1 MARDRVGAEGAVT
14 TSTTSTTGR
23 AVLGVAAALASIV
36 ALAAVML
43 PLRDHLSIATT
54 ALVLVVPVVVG
65 VATGGF
71 RAGLVSVIAG
81 FLVND
86 YFFIPP
92 YMTLKVGA
100 TENWTA
106 LAVYVVVMVPIA
118 RLVDRV
124 VAARG
129 QAQQRGE
136 QLRRLLDVSGL
147 LIEDRP
153 LPELLGTVVT
163 TLCDL
168 YQARQVVLLL
178 PRLDRLEIAA
188 SAGEPLTD
196 DDRARIEVS
205 LGQLSSLA
213 AARGEYG
220 DPLRLALVAAG
231 RPTGLLA
238 ISGAHITDR
247 QREPLFLFADQAA
260 LAVER
265 AQLRE
270 QALRAELTDEVERLA
285 STLVAA
291 VSHDLRTPLASI
303 KAASSIL
310 ADPLL
315 AADVDPDARQELM
328 TSIDAQADRLAVMV
342 ANLLDMGRIQAG
354 VLQPR
359 TTLIAVEDLIHAALG
374 SLAATYPS
382 SAPTVELV
390 EPLPL
395 VEADAVLISRV
406 LANLLDNAY
415 RHTPKNTPV
424 RVTARLTDPRTVTVS
439 VTATT
444 SPFASAALAG

>member
-1 MARDRVGAEGAVT
+1 MY
-14 TSTTSTTGR
+14 
-23 AVLGVAAALASIV
+23 LGI
-36 ALAAVML
+36 
-43 PLRDHLSIATT
+43 D
-54 ALVLVVPVVVG
+54 
-65 VATGGF
+65 
-71 RAGLVSVIAG
+71 
-81 FLVND
+81 
-86 YFFIPP
+86 
-92 YMTLKVGA
+92 
-100 TENWTA
+100 
-106 LAVYVVVMVPIA
+106 
-118 RLVDRV
+118 
-124 VAARG
+124 
-129 QAQQRGE
+129 
-136 QLRRLLDVSGL
+136 
-147 LIEDRP
+147 
-153 LPELLGTVVT
+153 LGTSEVK
-163 TLCDL
+163 
-168 YQARQVVLLL
+168 VLLL
-178 PRLDRLEIAA
+178 DAA
-188 SAGEPLTD
+188 GTIVSTAGEPLTD

-359 TTLIAVEDLIHAALG
+359 TALIAVEDLIHAALG

-439 VTATT
+439 VTDHGPGVNLNQRSEIFGLYVRRSRDSGTGLGLAIAKTFIDAHHQRIWVENAPAGGATFSFT
-444 SPFASAALAG
+444 LAAASHVAPTPASPADGGPLIESPSVDDTQIGGAVMDATRSAACPLS